1 MANTQKQLN
10 LPFYPLEF
18 KLKLK
23 YIYPIL
29 MLNFIHLSIIVFLYD
44 TYKTQKLHLPQLK

>member
-10 LPFYPLEF
+10 LPFYPLKF

-29 MLNFIHLSIIVFLYD
+29 ILHFIDLSIIVYLYD
-44 TYKTQKLHLPQLK
+44 TYKT